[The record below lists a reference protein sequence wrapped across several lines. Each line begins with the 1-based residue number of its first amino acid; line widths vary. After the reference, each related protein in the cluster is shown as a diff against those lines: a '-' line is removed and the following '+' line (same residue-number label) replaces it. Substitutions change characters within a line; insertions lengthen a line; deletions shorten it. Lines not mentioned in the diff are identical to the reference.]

1 MFYEI
6 PKKADITDYIDD
18 SLKNISQ
25 KYKNT
30 KLFSFGKSVLKRDL
44 LCLKA
49 GKGKKSIILVGAHH
63 AMEYMTS
70 FVLLEFAEKFLDA
83 AENGKGMGFFSKEEL
98 FEIYEKKCIYI
109 IPALNPDGIDI
120 ERGNIKKGALYD
132 ALLKMNK
139 GSHDFSHWQANAAG
153 VDLNHNYNAGFDKS
167 KMLEKE
173 YGVSVPGPT
182 RFAGEA
188 PESEPETKALTN
200 LCKRNN
206 FDRAIAFHSQGREI
220 YCSFGKHTPVMS
232 FRLASVL
239 SQASGYNISV
249 PEDIATG
256 GGFKDWFIEKFRR
269 PALTIEMGKGKN
281 PLPLSD
287 FESEYKIMLNMLCLG
302 VIV

>member
-1 MFYEI
+1 M
-6 PKKADITDYIDD
+6 TDYNVMPDYQTRRKIIND
-18 SLKNISQ
+18 ICE
-25 KYKNT
+25 KY
-30 KLFSFGKSVLKRDL
+30 SFVHHSFAGKSVCGRCIDVLHIGNTKNCVLYCAEQCAD
-44 LCLKA
+44 
-49 GKGKKSIILVGAHH
+49 
-63 AMEYMTS
+63 AMENDSVVGRYKIRD
-70 FVLLEFAEKFLDA
+70 FLREKGLT
-83 AENGKGMGFFSKEEL
+83 
-98 FEIYEKKCIYI
+98 IVPCV
-109 IPALNPDGIDI
+109 NPDGVEIAIHGSDA
-120 ERGNIKKGALYD
+120 ALKYK
-132 ALLKMNK
+132 ALVEKASKENK
-139 GSHDFSHWQANAAG
+139 VWQANARG
-153 VDLNHNYNAGFDKS
+153 VDINHNFNAGWNELKNRELS
-167 KMLEKE
+167 MNIKAP
-173 YGVSVPGPT
+173 SAT
-182 RFAGEA
+182 RFGGNA

-287 FESEYKIMLNMLCLG
+287 FEPEYKIMLNMLCLG